1 MDDGEQS
8 GQGWRR
14 PNRGVRRRHW
24 GSSKEGRNNAPVAK
38 LNVVFILQ
46 GRSNEGSSPRGSTEG
61 GDGQN
66 WRVTVRLFARS
77 LAVARDH
84 GEVSLVAFLVQA
96 DKVRRPEARC
106 GVGVAREVAHRRGD
120 DEDG

>member
-1 MDDGEQS
+1 MDGGEQS
-8 GQGWRR
+8 GQGWRQ
-14 PNRGVRRRHW
+14 PNRGVRRHHW
-24 GSSKEGRNNAPVAK
+24 GSSKEGRNNALVAK

-66 WRVTVRLFARS
+66 RRVTVRLFARS

-84 GEVSLVAFLVQA
+84 GEVSLVAFLVQV
-96 DKVRRPEARC
+96 DKV
-106 GVGVAREVAHRRGD
+106 
-120 DEDG
+120 